1 MAGIVSR
8 RLGLLLP
15 VLMVLAIGYLVP
27 MATIAWTSLHRAGH
41 LSLAAYVEVLSSP
54 TFLRILLRTLSVAA
68 IVTAICVVAGYL
80 LAYWAATRA
89 HTWAGSVM
97 ALVMVPYLTSV
108 LIRSYAWIA
117 ILGNDGLINHTL
129 SALGL
134 IETPLPLVFSATG
147 TIVGMVHILLPMA
160 VLPIYA
166 GMRQI
171 PPSLLLAAR
180 SLGGGSASVFVT
192 VFLPLSI
199 PGVVAGAAL
208 VCLSAIGFYVT
219 PALLGAPGD
228 YLVAQAI
235 EVRVST
241 LAEFD
246 VAAALAWLLLL
257 LVGTGLILFRRRIVP
272 LPGETGSNGAPYR
285 HAGIGLAVALPR
297 LLVEFADAGA
307 WVLARLLPV
316 VAIALLVFLLA
327 PMLVVLLIAFSNA
340 PYLTFPPPG
349 YSWRWMLAFVHDGQ
363 WIDSMWFSL
372 RVAAAAALTALAIG
386 TPYALAL
393 TRGRFQGRRL
403 LWLLA
408 VSPMILPHIVIGLG
422 FFFTAVAVGMN
433 GQAASF
439 WLAYTVI
446 GLPYVVIILV
456 SALARFDINLER
468 AAVNLGASPLT
479 AIATITVPIL
489 AASFASACLFAF
501 LAGFDDLI
509 ISLFLS
515 APRGTTLA
523 IRMWEDIRLEISP
536 KTAVVG
542 LLQVCVLLIG
552 LAGVAIMRKLR
563 RPKGLDPHEAKN
575 LAIPE

>member
-1 MAGIVSR
+1 MAGVALR
-8 RLGLLLP
+8 RFGLLAP
-15 VLMVLAIGYLVP
+15 VLAVLAIGYLVP
-27 MATIAWTSLHRAGH
+27 MVTIAWTSLHRAGH
-41 LSLAAYVEVLSSP
+41 LTLAAYAEVLSSAV
-54 TFLRILLRTLSVAA
+54 FLRILLRTLSIAG
-68 IVTAICVVAGYL
+68 IVTVICVVAGYL
-80 LAYWAATRA
+80 LAYWAATRVRG
-89 HTWAGSVM
+89 WAGSVM

-117 ILGNDGLINHTL
+117 ILGGDGLINHTL
-129 SALGL
+129 LALGL
-134 IETPLPLVFSATG
+134 IGDPLPLVFSSTG
-147 TIVGMVHILLPMA
+147 SIIGMVHILLPLA

-166 GMRQI
+166 GMRHI
-171 PPSLLLAAR
+171 EPSLLLAAR
-180 SLGGGSASVFVT
+180 SLGGGPASVFFT

-208 VCLSAIGFYVT
+208 VCLSAVGFYIT

-228 YLVAQAI
+228 YLLAQAI

-257 LVGTGLILFRRRIVP
+257 LVGGGLIVFRRQIVP
-272 LPGETGSNGAPYR
+272 LPEEAGSDRAPHR
-285 HAGIGLAVALPR
+285 RAGLRLGLPVPRPLAALAEAAAW
-297 LLVEFADAGA
+297 LLAP
-307 WVLARLLPV
+307 LLPV
-316 VAIALLVFLLA
+316 AAIAMLVFLLA
-327 PMLVVLLIAFSNA
+327 PMVVVLLIAFSNA

-349 YSWRWMLAFVHDGQ
+349 YSWRWVLAFARDGQ
-363 WIDSMWFSL
+363 WLDSLWFSL
-372 RVAAAAALTALAIG
+372 RVAGAAALTSLAIG

-408 VSPMILPHIVIGLG
+408 VSPMILPHVIIGLG

-433 GQAASF
+433 GRAVSF

-456 SALARFDINLER
+456 SALGRFDISLER

-479 AIATITVPIL
+479 AFATITMRIL
-489 AASFASACLFAF
+489 AVSFASAFLFAF

-515 APRGTTLA
+515 TPRGTTLA
-523 IRMWEDIRLEISP
+523 IRIWEDIRLEISP

-542 LLQVCVLLIG
+542 VLQVCVLLLG
-552 LAGVAIMRKLR
+552 LAAMAIMHRLR
-563 RPKGLDPHEAKN
+563 RPKG
-575 LAIPE
+575 

>member
-1 MAGIVSR
+1 MMTGIATR

-15 VLMVLAIGYLVP
+15 VLVVLSIGYLAP
-27 MATIAWTSLHRAGH
+27 MAAIAWTSLHRVGH
-41 LSLAAYVEVLSSP
+41 LSLGAYVEVLSSL
-54 TFLRILLRTLSVAA
+54 TFLRILLRTLSIAG
-68 IVTAICVVAGYL
+68 IVTAICVVSGYL

-89 HTWAGSVM
+89 RSWARSIM

-108 LIRSYAWIA
+108 LIRSYAWIV
-117 ILGNDGLINHTL
+117 ILGGDGLINHTL
-129 SALGL
+129 LALGL
-134 IETPLPLVFSATG
+134 IETPLPLVFSSTG
-147 TIVGMVHILLPMA
+147 NIIGMVHILLPLA

-171 PPSLLLAAR
+171 APSLLLAAQ
-180 SLGGGSASVFVT
+180 SLGGGAASVFVT

-208 VCLSAIGFYVT
+208 VFLSAVGFYIT

-228 YLVAQAI
+228 YLMAQAI

-257 LVGTGLILFRRRIVP
+257 LVGSGLIVFSRQIVP
-272 LPGETGSNGAPYR
+272 LPKENASGNSR
-285 HAGIGLAVALPR
+285 HRRTGIGLGLSAPR
-297 LLVEFADAGA
+297 PLIELAEAGG
-307 WVLARLLPV
+307 WVLARFLPV
-316 VAIALLVFLLA
+316 AAIALLAFLLA
-327 PMLVVLLIAFSNA
+327 PMVVVLLIAFSNA

-349 YSWRWMLAFVHDGQ
+349 YSWRWVQVFVHDGQ
-363 WIDSMWFSL
+363 WLDSLWFSL
-372 RVAAAAALTALAIG
+372 RLAGAAALTCLAVG

-393 TRGRFQGRRL
+393 TRGHFRGRRL

-408 VSPMILPHIVIGLG
+408 VSPMILPHIIIGLG
-422 FFFTAVAVGMN
+422 FFFAAVAIGMN
-433 GQAASF
+433 GRAASF

-456 SALARFDINLER
+456 SALGRFDINLER

-479 AIATITVPIL
+479 ALATITVPIL
-489 AASFASACLFAF
+489 AASFAGAFLFAF

-515 APRGTTLA
+515 TPRGTTIA
-523 IRMWEDIRLEISP
+523 IRIWEDIRLEISP

-542 LLQVCVLLIG
+542 LFQVGVVLIG
-552 LAGVAIMRKLR
+552 LAGMTIMRHVR
-563 RPKGLDPHEAKN
+563 RPKG
-575 LAIPE
+575 